1 MAGRKTQRLR
11 LLWSPLG
18 YLDLPPDAEWAVFSL
33 ESVCHGCPRPAKNDS
48 VSDGQIRDRFLQNRP
63 IAAGEHFGV
72 DRLLIL
78 CRIVS
83 RSEWGKCRGTES
95 HCEGT
100 NDVRT
105 R

>member
-1 MAGRKTQRLR
+1 MAGGKTQRLR

-18 YLDLPPDAEWAVFSL
+18 YLDLPPDAEWAAFSL

-48 VSDGQIRDRFLQNRP
+48 VSDGQIRSFFEKSTDRRRRTFWGGHT
-63 IAAGEHFGV
+63 AHS
-72 DRLLIL
+72 LLDSVQI
-78 CRIVS
+78 RM
-83 RSEWGKCRGTES
+83 GKCRVTES